1 MGMQR
6 HLTGSFYFGN
16 EASASAKSWSGR
28 CVKIQ
33 QQLLEGK
40 PGENKQ
46 PGWISAQLKLTPC
59 LEEVTAAQE
68 MGENSRELFST
79 RL

>member
-1 MGMQR
+1 MKQVPLPSPGQDAV
-6 HLTGSFYFGN
+6 SKYS
-16 EASASAKSWSGR
+16 E
-28 CVKIQ
+28 

-68 MGENSRELFST
+68 MGEDSRELFST